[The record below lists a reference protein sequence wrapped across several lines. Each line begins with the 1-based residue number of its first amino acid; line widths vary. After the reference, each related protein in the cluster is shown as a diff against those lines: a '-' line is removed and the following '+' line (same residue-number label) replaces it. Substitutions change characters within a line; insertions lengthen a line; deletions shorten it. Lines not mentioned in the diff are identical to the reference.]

1 MVCAVAACVPTLL
14 LPGHWS
20 AVKSACVQ
28 RSAAFGSPT
37 SPCGRTSAI
46 DFRSSE
52 LELYEN
58 DRSIATFGCPPAVV
72 VVGVSLTLV
81 RLTAAP
87 APAGRSAAPAQA
99 VGMAGARRPARDRP
113 APASPAGPV

>member
-52 LELYEN
+52 LELHEN
-58 DRSIATFGCPPAVV
+58 DRAIATFGCPPAVV

-87 APAGRSAAPAQA
+87 APAGRKATPRQAGELAA
-99 VGMAGARRPARDRP
+99 ARRAGVDGCQPG
-113 APASPAGPV
+113 APVRLA